1 MEQMDAGSDR
11 GLILHSDYIGRE
23 FGSVTLVKFH
33 APTQIQANVWRPAS
47 YRMKRLVWEISEG
60 IEEEKWLFAKAA
72 GRNQGTE

>member
-33 APTQIQANVWRPAS
+33 APT
-47 YRMKRLVWEISEG
+47 
-60 IEEEKWLFAKAA
+60 
-72 GRNQGTE
+72 